1 MLLENDSVFAKLQ
14 VDLHPGLL
22 SRLVSFNWA
31 RQAEHAILEALTTA
45 RDATITHAHR
55 LVAHGESVYHSFRL
69 LESVA
74 LDISSLLA
82 TEVAAVTREKEEINS
97 KAFTAFGIHRG
108 ALRILDGRLAD
119 LHYIC
124 ILWREAKDSLS
135 LAIHAFNGVR
145 SDLVALS
152 EHQMDF
158 KSARL
163 HVPADQQSLYLKN
176 WVKRLEARRVL
187 IPAQVH

>member
-14 VDLHPGLL
+14 ADLHPGLL
-22 SRLVSFNWA
+22 LRLVSFNWA

-45 RDATITHAHR
+45 GDATTTHARR
-55 LVAHGESVYHSFRL
+55 LVAHGESVYHSLRL

-82 TEVAAVTREKEEINS
+82 TEVAALAREKEEINS
-97 KAFTAFGIHRG
+97 KVLTAFGIHRG

-119 LHYIC
+119 LHHVG
-124 ILWREAKDSLS
+124 ILWGEAKDSLS

-152 EHQMDF
+152 EHQMSP
-158 KSARL
+158 KTVRL
-163 HVPADQQSLYLKN
+163 HVPADQQSRYFKR
-176 WVKRLEARRVL
+176 WVARLEARRVL
-187 IPAQVH
+187 MPAQAH

>member
-22 SRLVSFNWA
+22 LRLVLFNWA
-31 RQAEHAILEALTTA
+31 RQAEHVILEVLMTTG
-45 RDATITHAHR
+45 DATTMHTHH
-55 LVAHGESVYHSFRL
+55 LVVHGESVYHSFCL
-69 LESVA
+69 LETVA

-82 TEVAAVTREKEEINS
+82 TEVAAVTQEKEEINS
-97 KAFTAFGIHRG
+97 KVLTAFGIHRG
-108 ALRILDGRLAD
+108 ALCILDGRLAD
-119 LHYIC
+119 LHYIG
-124 ILWREAKDSLS
+124 ILWGEAKDSLS

-152 EHQMDF
+152 EHQMGP

-163 HVPADQQSLYLKN
+163 HVPADQQS
-176 WVKRLEARRVL
+176 R
-187 IPAQVH
+187 